1 MASCCPEAKDSRH
14 SSPYS
19 CQESSAAGLTPDF
32 PVVSGNAASC
42 CGIQPS
48 EPHASVENPGFRR
61 WGFVEDFMETP
72 AGPVPRVRTRLIRED
87 RLGTV
92 SARLGIG
99 RDRYSIAPGI
109 YGVGS
114 PDKESPVMVTA
125 NYKLSFDA
133 LRCSLAG
140 ISAWILVLD
149 TRSINVWCAAGKGT
163 FSTREVAERVKA
175 TGLDKIVTHRCLIL
189 PQLSATG
196 VAARQVKTLCG
207 FEVIW
212 GPVHAR
218 HINTFLENGMKATPA
233 MRKVTFSFR
242 ERVEL
247 IPVELNHLGRP
258 TLYLI
263 PALFLLSGLGQGF
276 FSVSAR
282 FLPGPVGH
290 PGIPSGRGCRRRS
303 GTGRTALAA
312 RPGLCPQGRRTGRL
326 RRRHDVGCLCPPA
339 GLVRNAGSDALHYG
353 RQFLSGYEFYRVDT
367 VHFPHRCRK
376 GDAPGHPCPGS
387 RCPCGCDLLG
397 GGWIHG
403 GIVHGTDDAAN
414 DQQTRST
421 DSLRRTPWKN
431 SDTCPACPRSST
443 RRICVWAAGPARS
456 FAPTGCLP

>member
-212 GPVHAR
+212 GPVHTR

-233 MRKVTFSFR
+233 MRKVTFSFW

-276 FSVSAR
+276 FSVSAAFSR
-282 FLPGPVGH
+282 GLWATLAYLLAVAAGAVLAPVVLPWLPGRAFALKGAGLGASAGAMMSAAFARQLVWSEMLALTLFIMVVSSYLAMNFTGSTPFTSPTGVEKEMRRA
-290 PGIPSGRGCRRRS
+290 IPAQAAG
-303 GTGRTALAA
+303 ALAA
-312 RPGLCPQGRRTGRL
+312 VIFW
-326 RRRHDVGCLCPPA
+326 VGA
-339 GLVRNAGSDALHYG
+339 G
-353 RQFLSGYEFYRVDT
+353 FM
-367 VHFPHRCRK
+367 
-376 GDAPGHPCPGS
+376 
-387 RCPCGCDLLG
+387 G
-397 GGWIHG
+397 G
-403 GIVHGTDDAAN
+403 
-414 DQQTRST
+414 
-421 DSLRRTPWKN
+421 
-431 SDTCPACPRSST
+431 
-443 RRICVWAAGPARS
+443 
-456 FAPTGCLP
+456 